1 MNEEQVIQYMPTVWE
16 LTVAI
21 EKLLSDPQ
29 DESRYKTVQDLIC
42 SVYNNTKT
50 ISNRQVNTITYDG
63 KTYKIPGRA
72 Y

>member
-21 EKLLSDPQ
+21 EKLLDNPQ
-29 DESRYKTVQDLIC
+29 DESRYKTVQDMIC
-42 SVYNNTKT
+42 CVYNNTRT
-50 ISNRQVNTITYDG
+50 IKDTSVNTLTYQG